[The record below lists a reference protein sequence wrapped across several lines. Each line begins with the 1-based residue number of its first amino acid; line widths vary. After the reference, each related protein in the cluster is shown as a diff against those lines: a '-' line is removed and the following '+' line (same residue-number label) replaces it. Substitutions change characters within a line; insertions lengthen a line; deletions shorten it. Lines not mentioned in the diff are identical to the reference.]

1 MLKSS
6 LYVSSEFDKE
16 QYSAK
21 TSSFTI
27 STISNNVAYKNGA
40 TCHNR
45 IIVMI
50 IFSFYIAEI
59 RIMFLPQVPFIDMKV
74 SKSNPA
80 IVNATRQVKIWRI
93 RIDLMDIEK

>member
-1 MLKSS
+1 MLKCS

-16 QYSAK
+16 QNSAK

-45 IIVMI
+45 III

>member
-16 QYSAK
+16 QNSAK

-27 STISNNVAYKNGA
+27 STISNNIAYKNGA
-40 TCHNR
+40 TYHIR
-45 IIVMI
+45 IIV
-50 IFSFYIAEI
+50 IFSFYITEM
-59 RIMFLPQVPFIDMKV
+59 RMMFLPQVPFIDMKV

-93 RIDLMDIEK
+93 RIDLIDMEK